1 MVHDREAVTMKDWY
15 VAYRMAVIPIP
26 MTEWC
31 IIMIMI
37 VYTGYSAIKSKK

>member
-1 MVHDREAVTMKDWY
+1 MVHDREAVRMKDWY
-15 VAYRMAVIPIP
+15 V
-26 MTEWC
+26 TSNGSNTNTNDFEWR